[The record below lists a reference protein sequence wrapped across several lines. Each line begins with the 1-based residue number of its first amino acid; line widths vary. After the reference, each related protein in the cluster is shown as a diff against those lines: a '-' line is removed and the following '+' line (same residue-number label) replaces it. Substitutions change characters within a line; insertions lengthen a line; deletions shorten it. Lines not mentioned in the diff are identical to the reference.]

1 MSRSE
6 RQPFAPAVWQCRDR
20 RVEWADRA
28 LVMGVLNVTPD
39 SFSDGGCFVGTSA
52 AIERALRMVEEGADI
67 IDIGGES
74 SRPGAQPV
82 SVDDELRRVI
92 PVVEAVARAVPC
104 LISVDTTKPE
114 VAAAALRSGA
124 HIVNDITALEGD
136 PRMAEVVASFRAG
149 LVLMHMQGEPRTM
162 QASPRYDNVVAE
174 VSAYLRG
181 RLAAAEAAGIA
192 RECVVLD
199 PGIGFGKTAA
209 HNVELL
215 ANLPRLA
222 EIGRPLLVGLSR
234 KSFLGRLLDI
244 PDPAARGAA
253 SLAGLAYAA
262 LRGASILRVHDVK
275 ESCDTLRLLA
285 ILTAAE

>member
-1 MSRSE
+1 MSRSA
-6 RQPFAPAVWQCRDR
+6 RQSVTPASWQCRDR
-20 RVEWADRA
+20 RVERADRA

-39 SFSDGGCFVGTSA
+39 SFSDGGRFADASA
-52 AIERALRMVEEGADI
+52 AVAHARRMVGEGADI
-67 IDIGGES
+67 VDIGGES

-82 SVDDELRRVI
+82 SVEDELQRVV
-92 PVVEAVARAVPC
+92 PVVEALARELPC
-104 LISVDTTKPE
+104 LISVDTAKSE
-114 VAAAALRSGA
+114 VAAAALRAGA

-136 PRMAEVVASFRAG
+136 PRMGEVVASFRAG
-149 LVLMHMQGEPRTM
+149 VVLMHMQGEPRTM
-162 QASPRYDNVVAE
+162 QASPRYGDVVAE
-174 VSAYLRG
+174 VCDHLRG

-192 RECVVLD
+192 RECVALD
-199 PGIGFGKTAA
+199 PGIGFGKTVG
-209 HNVELL
+209 HNVSLL

-222 EIGRPLLVGLSR
+222 ELGRPVLVGLSR
-234 KSFLGRLLDI
+234 KSFLGRLLDL

-253 SLAGLAYAA
+253 SLAGLAYAV